1 MPARYTDTWD
11 EIQTELVQY
20 ASDPQSTNYQL
31 ARAAFEIKSAIE
43 TIEQQKRIAE
53 LQQHLI
59 AQQQENVSYTRN
71 LSEYQRE
78 STYYSGNLVQ
88 QQRRL
93 VWPTRILAFFTLA
106 LFVATAAYVG
116 VNYLDWQ
123 SSREQIA
130 AIERFSE
137 IWERQETS
145 LRNLSQS
152 LRLIPNSIS
161 DFSESVH
168 ALQSIQKQVDTLR
181 EDYQKL
187 EENQKR
193 VMKKLKLKVE

>member
-1 MPARYTDTWD
+1 MAVTYKNTWD
-11 EIQTELVQY
+11 EIQEELVKLLPSRGDERLLPQY
-20 ASDPQSTNYQL
+20 
-31 ARAAFEIKSAIE
+31 AFEIKSAIE
-43 TIEQQKRIAE
+43 SIEQQKRIAE

-59 AQQQENVSYTRN
+59 AQQQENVSYTKN

-88 QQRRL
+88 QQKKL

-106 LFVATAAYVG
+106 LFLATAAYVG

-123 SSREQIA
+123 GSREQIA
-130 AIERFSE
+130 AIDRYSE
-137 IWERQETS
+137 ISERQETA

-152 LRLIPNSIS
+152 LRLLPNSVS

-168 ALQSIQKQVDTLR
+168 ALQSIQEQVDTLR

-187 EENQKR
+187 EKNQKR
-193 VMKKLKLKVE
+193 VMKKVKLKVK

>member
-11 EIQTELVQY
+11 EIQTKLVQY

-31 ARAAFEIKSAIE
+31 ARAAFEIKSAIG
-43 TIEQQKRIAE
+43 TIEHQKRIAE

-59 AQQQENVSYTRN
+59 AQQQESVSYTKN

-88 QQRRL
+88 QQKRL

-106 LFVATAAYVG
+106 LFLTTAAYVG

-123 SSREQIA
+123 GSREQIA

-152 LRLIPNSIS
+152 LRLIPNSVS

-187 EENQKR
+187 ERNQKR
-193 VMKKLKLKVE
+193 VMKKLKLRVK

>member
-1 MPARYTDTWD
+1 MAVTYKNTWEEIHEELTKLLHSRGD
-11 EIQTELVQY
+11 ERLLPQY
-20 ASDPQSTNYQL
+20 
-31 ARAAFEIKSAIE
+31 AFEIKSAIE
-43 TIEQQKRIAE
+43 SIEQQKRIAE

-59 AQQQENVSYTRN
+59 AQQQENVSYTKN

-88 QQRRL
+88 QQKKL

-106 LFVATAAYVG
+106 LFLATAAYVG

-123 SSREQIA
+123 GSREQIA

-137 IWERQETS
+137 ISERQETS

-152 LRLIPNSIS
+152 LRLIPNSVS
-161 DFSESVH
+161 DFSESVQ
-168 ALQSIQKQVDTLR
+168 ALQSIQEQLDKLR
-181 EDYQKL
+181 GDYQKL
-187 EENQKR
+187 EKNQKR
-193 VMKKLKLKVE
+193 VMKKVKLRVK

>member
-1 MPARYTDTWD
+1 VAVTYKNTWD
-11 EIQTELVQY
+11 EIQEELSKLLHSRGDERLLPKY
-20 ASDPQSTNYQL
+20 
-31 ARAAFEIKSAIE
+31 AFEIKSAIE

-59 AQQQENVSYTRN
+59 AQQQENVSYTKN

-88 QQRRL
+88 QQKKL

-106 LFVATAAYVG
+106 LFLATVSYGV
-116 VNYLDWQ
+116 VNYLDWRD
-123 SSREQIA
+123 SRDQTV
-130 AIERFSE
+130 AIERFSD
-137 IWERQETS
+137 ISERQETS

-161 DFSESVH
+161 DFSESVQ
-168 ALQSIQKQVDTLR
+168 ALQSIQEEINTLR
-181 EDYQKL
+181 EDHQKL
-187 EENQKR
+187 EKNQKR
-193 VMKKLKLKVE
+193 VMKKIKLRVK

>member
-11 EIQTELVQY
+11 EIQTKLVQY

-31 ARAAFEIKSAIE
+31 ARAAFEIKSAIG
-43 TIEQQKRIAE
+43 TIEHQKRIAE

-59 AQQQENVSYTRN
+59 AQQQESVSYTKN

-88 QQRRL
+88 QQKRL

-106 LFVATAAYVG
+106 LFLTTAAYVG

-123 SSREQIA
+123 GSREQIA

-152 LRLIPNSIS
+152 LRLIPNSVS

-187 EENQKR
+187 ERNQKR
-193 VMKKLKLKVE
+193 VMKKLKLRVQ

>member
-11 EIQTELVQY
+11 EIQTKLVQY

-31 ARAAFEIKSAIE
+31 ARAAFEIKSAIG
-43 TIEQQKRIAE
+43 RIAE

-59 AQQQENVSYTRN
+59 AQQQESVSYTKN

-88 QQRRL
+88 QQKRL

-106 LFVATAAYVG
+106 LFLTTAAYVG

-123 SSREQIA
+123 GSREQIA

-152 LRLIPNSIS
+152 LRLIPNSVS
-161 DFSESVH
+161 DFFRS
-168 ALQSIQKQVDTLR
+168 R
-181 EDYQKL
+181 
-187 EENQKR
+187 
-193 VMKKLKLKVE
+193 

>member
-11 EIQTELVQY
+11 EIQEKLVQY
-20 ASDPQSTNYQL
+20 ASDRQSTNYQL

-88 QQRRL
+88 QQKRL

-106 LFVATAAYVG
+106 LFLATAAYV
-116 VNYLDWQ
+116 VINYLDWQ
-123 SSREQIA
+123 GSSEQIA
-130 AIERFSE
+130 AIKRFSE
-137 IWERQETS
+137 ISERQETS

-168 ALQSIQKQVDTLR
+168 ALQSIQNQVDTLR

-187 EENQKR
+187 ENNQKR
-193 VMKKLKLKVE
+193 VMKKLKLRVK

>member
-123 SSREQIA
+123 GSREQLA

-137 IWERQETS
+137 ISERQETS

>member
-11 EIQTELVQY
+11 EIQTKLVQY

-31 ARAAFEIKSAIE
+31 ARAAFEIKSAIG
-43 TIEQQKRIAE
+43 TIEHQKRIAE

-59 AQQQENVSYTRN
+59 AQQQESVSYTKN

-88 QQRRL
+88 QQKRL

-106 LFVATAAYVG
+106 LFLTTAAYVG

-123 SSREQIA
+123 GSREQIA

-152 LRLIPNSIS
+152 LRLIPNSVS

-193 VMKKLKLKVE
+193 VMKKLKLRVQ

>member
-1 MPARYTDTWD
+1 MAVTYKNTWD
-11 EIQTELVQY
+11 EIQEELAKLLHSRGDERLLPQY
-20 ASDPQSTNYQL
+20 
-31 ARAAFEIKSAIE
+31 AFEIKSAIE
-43 TIEQQKRIAE
+43 SIEQQKRIAE

-59 AQQQENVSYTRN
+59 AQQQENVSYTKN

-78 STYYSGNLVQ
+78 STYYSSNLVQ
-88 QQRRL
+88 QQKKL

-106 LFVATAAYVG
+106 LFLATAAYVG

-123 SSREQIA
+123 GSREQIA

-137 IWERQETS
+137 ISERQETS

-152 LRLIPNSIS
+152 LRLLPNSIS
-161 DFSESVH
+161 DFSESVQ
-168 ALQSIQKQVDTLR
+168 ALQSIQEQFDTLR

-187 EENQKR
+187 EKNQKR
-193 VMKKLKLKVE
+193 VMKKVKLRVK

>member
-1 MPARYTDTWD
+1 MGVTYESTWEEIQQELSKVYHSEADERLLARY
-11 EIQTELVQY
+11 
-20 ASDPQSTNYQL
+20 
-31 ARAAFEIKSAIE
+31 AFEIKSAIG

-59 AQQQENVSYTRN
+59 AQQQENVSYTKN

-78 STYYSGNLVQ
+78 STYYSSNLVQ
-88 QQRRL
+88 QQKKL

-106 LFVATAAYVG
+106 LFLATAAYVG

-123 SSREQIA
+123 RSREQIV

-137 IWERQETS
+137 ISERQETS

-152 LRLIPNSIS
+152 LRLLPNSIS
-161 DFSESVH
+161 DFSESVQ
-168 ALQSIQKQVDTLR
+168 ALQSIQEQVDTLR

-187 EENQKR
+187 EKNQKR
-193 VMKKLKLKVE
+193 VMKKVKLKVK